1 MNAISVRDNNSKSIV
16 ETLTDKKCEC
26 NLDPVL
32 IYDYA
37 NKCKEI
43 PDIKPKEKYMIVY
56 AYNGR
61 ISNSEADWIK
71 DFAKTNHLKVYSIG
85 GAQKCADKFIDCSP
99 FEVLG
104 YFKNAEF
111 IITDTFHGTIFSII
125 MHRNFST
132 IVRKSVGN
140 EYGNEEKLTD
150 LLKRL
155 NLEEQIVKN
164 IEDVEKMYNQTI
176 NYQTTDK
183 IILEERK
190 RSYDYL
196 KENI

>member
-1 MNAISVRDNNSKSIV
+1 M
-16 ETLTDKKCEC
+16 
-26 NLDPVL
+26 
-32 IYDYA
+32 
-37 NKCKEI
+37 
-43 PDIKPKEKYMIVY
+43 
-56 AYNGR
+56 
-61 ISNSEADWIK
+61 
-71 DFAKTNHLKVYSIG
+71 YSIG

-155 NLEEQIVKN
+155 NLEGQIVKN

-176 NYQTTDK
+176 DYQTTDK
-183 IILEERK
+183 IILEERTK
-190 RSYDYL
+190 SCEYL

>member
-1 MNAISVRDNNSKSIV
+1 
-16 ETLTDKKCEC
+16 
-26 NLDPVL
+26 
-32 IYDYA
+32 
-37 NKCKEI
+37 
-43 PDIKPKEKYMIVY
+43 MIVY

-71 DFAKTNHLKVYSIG
+71 EFAKNNHLKVYSIG

-99 FEVLG
+99 FEVLA
-104 YFKNAEF
+104 YFKNAKF

-155 NLEEQIVKN
+155 DLEEQIVKN
-164 IEDVEKMYNQTI
+164 IEDVEKMYSQTI
-176 NYQTTDK
+176 DYQTTDK

-190 RSYDYL
+190 KSYEYL